1 MAVAVAVAV
10 VGSGVALV
18 VVAAAVGNA
27 MQVAEGDGEP
37 VPTSDTEDGIGVSEP
52 VGSGEEIENGA
63 NDPPTGV
70 PVGRPNDAD
79 AGQVLASSRNWTT
92 GCPLA
97 VTTSAPAAVASGSP
111 TRNNRSPDM
120 CSRSVISR
128 SPPNARLIRNCIVRR
143 ICSSHVPPH
152 AVTIAV
158 NARN

>member
-1 MAVAVAVAV
+1 VGVGVAVAV

-18 VVAAAVGNA
+18 AVAAAVGNA

-52 VGSGEEIENGA
+52 VGSSEETENGA
-63 NDPPTGV
+63 NDLPTGV

-97 VTTSAPAAVASGSP
+97 VTTSAPAATSCAPGNVATNASSSAVLHGIF
-111 TRNNRSPDM
+111 
-120 CSRSVISR
+120 ISALLSLER
-128 SPPNARLIRNCIVRR
+128 K
-143 ICSSHVPPH
+143 
-152 AVTIAV
+152 
-158 NARN
+158 